1 MSTVDESI
9 YEKLMTGDIVLFSG
23 ANSIISDV
31 VELALSSKW
40 SHVGIVIKNPDFCVD
55 IGEKDGLYI
64 LNSDGM
70 YGIDIETGKTRIGV
84 QIVDLKQK
92 INDYCGTVIVRQ
104 LMSPF
109 DRTEFE
115 NLRRN
120 EMLKQPY
127 RSIFEKSYDYL
138 PTDLLITFL
147 NAHGYTFAND
157 LIDLRHLDHVFC
169 SALVAYLFSNIGIM
183 DTRIKW
189 SICTPQYFAQNIDS
203 QFMFEKKESDYYLEH
218 AIELKQYQ
226 NESAF
231 SIIKCIIC

>member
-1 MSTVDESI
+1 MLSVNETI
-9 YEKLMTGDIVLFSG
+9 YESLMTGDIILFSG

-31 VELALSSKW
+31 IEMALSSKW
-40 SHVGIVIKNPDFCVD
+40 SHIGIVIKNPDFCID
-55 IGEKDGLYI
+55 IGKKDGLYL

-70 YGIDIETGKTRIGV
+70 YGIDIETGKTRLGV
-84 QIVDLKQK
+84 QIVDLKEK
-92 INDYCGTVIVRQ
+92 INDYCGTVVVRQ

-127 RSIFEKSYDYL
+127 RSIFEKTYDYL
-138 PTDLLITFL
+138 PADLLITFL

-169 SALVAYLFSNIGIM
+169 SALVAYLFSNM
-183 DTRIKW
+183 EYMHT
-189 SICTPQYFAQNIDS
+189 SIFCSKYGFTFYV
-203 QFMFEKKESDYYLEH
+203 
-218 AIELKQYQ
+218 
-226 NESAF
+226 
-231 SIIKCIIC
+231 